1 MRPLVARLL
10 LLVALVASTATLV
23 VIPGGVA
30 KANEGKPAAE
40 LGLREVQLGV
50 YVGNIQ
56 TIDLATNSYSADF
69 YVWLRWKNPLLTPWQ
84 SLEIM
89 NSYESWALSVTPAY
103 EEPQLQSDGTYV
115 WSARYQGNFNTPLSV
130 ANYPFEEQ
138 NLHLIIED
146 NVESREQLVFVPD
159 PDGVR
164 MDPTITLP
172 GYDLGTP
179 SMTIE
184 DFQYSTTFGE
194 YGATPLDH
202 TYSRVVVEVPLASP
216 VASGIVK
223 TIIPLLLVAASAAL
237 ALLIPVAHMEAR
249 ISVAI
254 TGLLTLVAMQ
264 LGVISSL
271 PDVSYLTLLDLLY
284 LASFAFSVAILGGT
298 VYCSWLV
305 KEERLDTALHRD
317 RVILVSV
324 SVVYVL
330 LIAGIFAL
338 YIPANW
344 AS

>member
-10 LLVALVASTATLV
+10 LLFALAASAATLL
-23 VIPGGVA
+23 VIPGGAASASEV
-30 KANEGKPAAE
+30 KPVTE
-40 LGLREVQLGV
+40 LGLREVQIGV
-50 YVGNIQ
+50 YIGNIQ

-69 YVWLRWKNPLLTPWQ
+69 YVWLRWTNPTLTPWQ
-84 SLEIM
+84 SLEVM
-89 NSYESWALSVTPAY
+89 NPYESWALSITPAH
-103 EEPQLQSDGTYV
+103 EEPVLQADGTYV
-115 WSARYQGNFNTPLSV
+115 WSARYQGSFNTPLSV

-138 NLHLIIED
+138 NLHLIFED

-172 GYDLGTP
+172 GYDFGAP
-179 SMTIE
+179 AMTIE
-184 DFQYSTTFGE
+184 DFAYATTFGE
-194 YGATPLDH
+194 YGATPMDN
-202 TYSRVVVEVPLASP
+202 TYSRMTVNIPLASP
-216 VASGIVK
+216 MASGIVK

-237 ALLIPVAHMEAR
+237 ALLIPVDHMEAR

-264 LGVISSL
+264 LGVITSL

-305 KEERLDTALHRD
+305 KDERVETALHRD
-317 RVILVSV
+317 RVILVAV
-324 SVVYVL
+324 SVMYVL
-330 LIAGIFAL
+330 LIAGIFAV

-344 AS
+344 A